1 MYKIILLEKAIKVL
15 SKLPQKE
22 ADKIAAR
29 IDSLQENPYPH
40 GCKKLQGY
48 EEVYRIRQ
56 GSYRILYEVHDHQLI
71 VRVIKIGN
79 RKDIYRK

>member
-22 ADKIAAR
+22 ADKIASR
-29 IDSLQENPYPH
+29 IDSLQENPYPQ

-56 GSYRILYEVHDHQLI
+56 GNYRILYEVHDDQLI
-71 VRVIKIGN
+71 IRVIKIGN